1 MWGKHGTYCIIS
13 ITQVCVRLQDLEQYI
28 ELSCLFAAAGGGV
41 GLLGHGTVAVAPVH
55 PNLPPALHPVP
66 QQLPVPV
73 PCQFG
78 RAGGLRRP
86 RRGLSTLP

>member
-1 MWGKHGTYCIIS
+1 MRNKALG
-13 ITQVCVRLQDLEQYI
+13 
-28 ELSCLFAAAGGGV
+28 FAAAGGGV